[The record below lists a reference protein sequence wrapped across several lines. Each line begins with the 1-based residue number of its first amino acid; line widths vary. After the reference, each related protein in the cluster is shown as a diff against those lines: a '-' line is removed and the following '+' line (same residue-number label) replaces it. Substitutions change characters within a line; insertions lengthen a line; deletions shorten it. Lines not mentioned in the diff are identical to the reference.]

1 MRVVCYNCFKE
12 IPDDSECCPFCGFD
26 KEKNREK
33 FPQALPFGSILSGR
47 YITGRVLGQGGFGI
61 TYVATDHKTKSLV
74 AIKEFFPDAM
84 AVRSSAISV
93 SPYSGERGE
102 NFAYGKETFLQ
113 EAKTMAEF
121 IGNPNIV
128 RVHSYFEENGTAY
141 FVMEYIVGKSFQQMI
156 TEKGGKLSWEEAV
169 NVIAPVLNA
178 LAAVHSK
185 GIIHRDVTPDNI
197 YITED
202 GTVKLL
208 DFGAA
213 RYSLGDVSRSLDV
226 VLKHGFAPKEQYS
239 RWGKQGPYTD
249 IYCVAAS
256 MYYALTGHKPPDAID
271 RMERDELVLP
281 RTVGVNISLEQE
293 NILLKALAVQPENR
307 YQSSKEFAE
316 ALKHTVVDKDGPL
329 LQEAGKKMQVNPSWD
344 AATKIAAYEE
354 AVSILGQVEN
364 RSAAQELIQ
373 ACEAEIRKL
382 EGVAR
387 RKKLRILILMA
398 AAAVLAVSLL
408 AGAVIWAVNT
418 SSRKKTLISSGEVI
432 QYTPPTTESR
442 QSQDSQQGDQQE
454 VQQNTPAKLTVNI
467 SPDNRFLEISLSSVE
482 AYSGVLFPVWSE
494 INGQDDLIWYEA
506 EQNSNGTW
514 TSTVRLKDHGDLG
527 NYFVHTYVVQ
537 NGVQSAESIVQATVD
552 IQRINAPVLQAAV
565 SSDKRTLGIT
575 LLDGGAYAS
584 VSFAVWSEVNGQDD
598 LRWYEAQAAGNGIW
612 ESSVNLAEHGDLGDY
627 GIYAKGKIGSWETEV
642 ATIYVAVDSINAPV
656 AKAYVSEDFSTIEVV
671 LTGAGDY
678 TDVQFAVW
686 GEENGQDDVR
696 WYDANKQSDG
706 SWTYSVD
713 LGAHGELGNYFIHTY
728 GTMNGEQANIYQN
741 TVWVKTIS
749 VPAINIMLVPGSS
762 TMKVVLSGME
772 QYSGIIVYV
781 WSYENLQDDL
791 RDYTP
796 QALIQGSLVAVVDL
810 NNHPGEG
817 PIYVHVYAQVNGEST
832 QIAGA
837 ELYMQ

>member
-1 MRVVCYNCFKE
+1 MSVVCYNCFKE
-12 IPDDSECCPFCGFD
+12 IPDDSECCPYCGFD

-61 TYVATDHKTKSLV
+61 TYVALDHKTKSLV

-84 AVRSSAISV
+84 AVRSSGISV

-141 FVMEYIVGKSFQQMI
+141 FVMEYVVGKSFQQI
-156 TEKGGKLSWEEAV
+156 IAEKGGKVSWEEAV

-202 GTVKLL
+202 GTAKLL

-271 RMERDELVLP
+271 RMEHDELIPPSAL
-281 RTVGVNISLEQE
+281 GVRITREQE
-293 NILLKALAVQPENR
+293 NTLIKALSVSPADR
-307 YQSSKEFAE
+307 YQRAQDFLEGIKSVSAADDPAYKAAVEKMNQIDLSLSSEELIARYRE
-316 ALKHTVVDKDGPL
+316 VIAL
-329 LQEAGKKMQVNPSWD
+329 LQQFPDNAKANKYIRECKE
-344 AATKIAAYEE
+344 KIAE
-354 AVSILGQVEN
+354 
-364 RSAAQELIQ
+364 QERLL
-373 ACEAEIRKL
+373 L
-382 EGVAR
+382 E
-387 RKKLRILILMA
+387 RKKKKKLLPTIAIA
-398 AAAVLAVSLL
+398 SAVLAVSLL
-408 AGAVIWAVNT
+408 IGAIIWAVNA
-418 SSRKKTLISSGEVI
+418 SSHKVI
-432 QYTPPTTESR
+432 IGGSTGGNTYSPPTTESW
-442 QSQDSQQGDQQE
+442 QPQDSQKE
-454 VQQNTPAKLTVNI
+454 IPVKLAVNV
-467 SPDNRFLEISLSSVE
+467 SPDNRFLEISLTSVEEYSSVT
-482 AYSGVLFPVWSE
+482 FPVWSE
-494 INGQDDLIWYEA
+494 VNGQDDVLWYEA
-506 EQNSNGTW
+506 EQKSGGTW
-514 TSTVRLKDHGDLG
+514 TTAVRLKDHGDLG
-527 NYFVHTYVVQ
+527 TYYIHTYVIQ
-537 NGVQSAESIVQATVD
+537 NGVESPESIAQASVDVQQIYD
-552 IQRINAPVLQAAV
+552 PVLQAAV
-565 SSDKRTLGIT
+565 SSDKRTLGIV
-575 LLDGGAYAS
+575 LSDGEAYS
-584 VSFAVWSEVNGQDD
+584 GVTFAVWGEANGQDD
-598 LRWYEAQAAGNGIW
+598 LRWYEAQAAGDGVW
-612 ESSVNLAEHGDLGDY
+612 DSSVNLADHGDLGDY
-627 GIYAKGKIGSWETEV
+627 TILAKGRISSWETDITSTSV
-642 ATIYVAVDSINAPV
+642 VVDSINAPV
-656 AKAYVSEDFSTIEVV
+656 AKAVVPEDCSTIEIV

-686 GEENGQDDVR
+686 GEEDDQDDIR
-696 WYDANKQSDG
+696 WYAANRQTDG

-728 GTMNGEQANIYQN
+728 GTKNGERTNIYQN

-749 VPAINIMLVPGSS
+749 VPAINIMLAPGSS
-762 TMKVVLSGME
+762 MMKVVLSGMDE
-772 QYSGIIVYV
+772 YSGLEVYV
-781 WSYENLQDDL
+781 WTQENQQDDVESYPAQV
-791 RDYTP
+791 RFD
-796 QALIQGSLVAVVDL
+796 GSLVAVIDL

-817 PIYVHVYAQVNGEST
+817 PIYVHVYAQMNEEST

-837 ELYMQ
+837 ELYTQ

>member
-1 MRVVCYNCFKE
+1 MSVVCYNCFKE

-141 FVMEYIVGKSFQQMI
+141 FVMEYIVGKSFQQVI
-156 TEKGGKLSWEEAV
+156 AEKGGKISWEEAV

-202 GTVKLL
+202 GAVKLL

-281 RTVGVNISLEQE
+281 RTVGVDISVEQE

-307 YQSSKEFAE
+307 YQSAKEFAE
-316 ALKHTVVDKDGPL
+316 ALKHTIVDKDGPL
-329 LQEAGKKMQVNPSWD
+329 LQEAGKKMQVDPAWD
-344 AATKIAAYEE
+344 AATKTAAYEE
-354 AVSILGQVEN
+354 AISILGQVEN
-364 RSAAQELIQ
+364 RAAAQELIQ

-382 EGVAR
+382 EDEAR
-387 RKKLRILILMA
+387 RKKLRILILMGA
-398 AAAVLAVSLL
+398 VAVLAVSLL
-408 AGAVIWAVNT
+408 VGAVIWAVNA
-418 SSRKKTLISSGEVI
+418 SSRRKTLSGPGEVI

-442 QSQDSQQGDQQE
+442 QSQGSQQD
-454 VQQNTPAKLTVNI
+454 VQQDIPAKLTVNI
-467 SPDNRFLEISLSSVE
+467 SPDNRFLEISLAAVEEYSSV
-482 AYSGVLFPVWSE
+482 SFPVWSE
-494 INGQDDLIWYEA
+494 INGQDDVLWYEA
-506 EQNSNGTW
+506 ERNSSGTW
-514 TSTVRLKDHGDLG
+514 TSAVRLKDHGDLG
-527 NYFVHTYVVQ
+527 TYYIHTYVVQ
-537 NGVQSAESIVQATVD
+537 DGVESPESIAQTSVNVQQIYD
-552 IQRINAPVLQAAV
+552 PMLQAAV
-565 SSDKRTLGIT
+565 SSDKRTLGII
-575 LLDGGAYAS
+575 LSDGGAYS
-584 VSFAVWSEVNGQDD
+584 GVTFAVWGEANGQDD
-598 LRWYEAQAAGNGIW
+598 LRWYEAQAAGNGVW
-612 ESSVNLAEHGDLGDY
+612 ESSVNLADHGDLGDY
-627 GIYAKGKIGSWETEV
+627 TILAKGRISSWETDITSASV
-642 ATIYVAVDSINAPV
+642 VVDSINAPV
-656 AKAYVSEDFSTIEVV
+656 AKAVVSEDFSTIEIV
-671 LTGAGDY
+671 LKGAGDY

-686 GEENGQDDVR
+686 GEEDDQDDIR
-696 WYDANKQSDG
+696 WYAANRQNDG

-728 GTMNGEQANIYQN
+728 GTKNGERANIYQN

-762 TMKVVLSGME
+762 MMKVVLSGMDE
-772 QYSGIIVYV
+772 YSGLEVYV
-781 WSYENLQDDL
+781 WTQENQQDDVK
-791 RDYTP
+791 DYTP
-796 QALIQGSLVAVVDL
+796 QVRFDGSLVAVIDL

-817 PIYVHVYAQVNGEST
+817 PIYVHVYAQMNGESA
-832 QIAGA
+832 QIVGA
-837 ELYMQ
+837 ELYTQ

>member
-1 MRVVCYNCFKE
+1 MSVVCYNCFKE

-102 NFAYGKETFLQ
+102 NFAYGKASFLQ

-156 TEKGGKLSWEEAV
+156 AEKGGKLSWEEAV

-256 MYYALTGHKPPDAID
+256 LYYALTGHKPPDAID

-281 RTVGVNISLEQE
+281 RTVGVDISVEQE

-307 YQSSKEFAE
+307 YQSAKEFAE
-316 ALKHTVVDKDGPL
+316 ALKHTIVDKDGPL
-329 LQEAGKKMQVNPSWD
+329 LQEASKKMQVDPSWD
-344 AATKIAAYEE
+344 AARKIAAYEE
-354 AVSILGQVEN
+354 AISILGQVEN
-364 RSAAQELIQ
+364 RTAAQELIQ
-373 ACEAEIRKL
+373 ACEAEVRKL
-382 EGVAR
+382 ENEVR

-398 AAAVLAVSLL
+398 AVAVLAVSLL
-408 AGAVIWAVNT
+408 VGAVIWAVNA
-418 SSRKKTLISSGEVI
+418 SSRKKILSGPGEVI
-432 QYTPPTTESR
+432 QYTPSTTESR
-442 QSQDSQQGDQQE
+442 QSQDSQQPQESQQE
-454 VQQNTPAKLTVNI
+454 IPVKLAVNV
-467 SPDNRFLEISLSSVE
+467 SPDNRFLEISLASVEEYSSVF
-482 AYSGVLFPVWSE
+482 FPVWSE
-494 INGQDDLIWYEA
+494 INGQDDVVWYEA
-506 EQNSNGTW
+506 ERNSSGTW
-514 TSTVRLKDHGDLG
+514 TSGVRLKDHGDLG
-527 NYFVHTYVVQ
+527 TYYVHTYVVQ
-537 NGVQSAESIVQATVD
+537 GGVESPESIAQASVDVQQIYD
-552 IQRINAPVLQAAV
+552 PVLQVAV
-565 SSDKRTLGIT
+565 SSDRRTLGIV
-575 LLDGGAYAS
+575 LSDGGAYAG
-584 VSFAVWSEVNGQDD
+584 VSFAVWGEANGQDD
-598 LRWYEAQAAGNGIW
+598 LRWYEAQTAGKGVW
-612 ESSVNLAEHGDLGDY
+612 ESAVNLADHGDLGDY
-627 GIYAKGKIGSWETEV
+627 TILAKGRISSWETDITSASV
-642 ATIYVAVDSINAPV
+642 VVDSINAPV
-656 AKAYVSEDFSTIEVV
+656 TKAAVSDNFSTIEIT

-686 GEENGQDDVR
+686 GEEDDQDDIR
-696 WYDANKQSDG
+696 WYVANRQNDG
-706 SWTYSVD
+706 SWTCSVD
-713 LGAHGELGNYFIHTY
+713 LGAHGELGNYIIHTY
-728 GTMNGEQANIYQN
+728 GTKNGERANIYQN

-762 TMKVVLSGME
+762 MMKVVLSGMDE
-772 QYSGIIVYV
+772 YSGLEVYV
-781 WSYENLQDDL
+781 WTKENQQDDVK
-791 RDYTP
+791 DYTP
-796 QALIQGSLVAVVDL
+796 QVRFDGSLVAVIDL

-837 ELYMQ
+837 ELYMH